1 MSDLRASVPAEAQGA
16 LPVCLH
22 CSGTLERVRREGFLQ
37 EHVLP
42 LFTRFP
48 WRCVLCH
55 DITYRSARHRRE
67 LRRQFGVS
75 K

>member
-1 MSDLRASVPAEAQGA
+1 MSDEQSGMPAVEQGT
-16 LPVCLH
+16 LPVCVH
-22 CSGTLERVRREGFLQ
+22 CHGTLERVQRTGFIQ
-37 EHVLP
+37 EKILP
-42 LFTRFP
+42 LFERFP

-67 LRRQFGVS
+67 LRRQYGVF